1 MSRHSITSQAQTL
14 CLCRFPPHVHV
25 PSAAKQSTGPSAIT
39 LQQLLAS
46 TAMPSPTRELDLPE
60 PATKRNAADNADS
73 AETSSALSALSGG
86 RIAMKQK
93 PLITIYVPSGSSRF
107 PVDKSAESMQTPCRQ
122 NADPVGSPSA
132 QRAPAHTRNAAS
144 PQAIE
149 RFLCIGIYRHPTLL
163 ASSGFPAPSAFDR
176 DIMAGR
182 PQA

>member
-1 MSRHSITSQAQTL
+1 MSRHSITSQAQPL
-14 CLCRFPPHVHV
+14 CLCRFPP
-25 PSAAKQSTGPSAIT
+25 SAVT
-39 LQQLLAS
+39 LQQSLFS
-46 TAMPSPTRELDLPE
+46 TAMPFSNRELDLPE

-73 AETSSALSALSGG
+73 AERSSALPALSGG

-93 PLITIYVPSGSSRF
+93 PLITIHVPSGSSRL

-122 NADPVGSPSA
+122 NADPVGTPSA
-132 QRAPAHTRNAAS
+132 QCGLAHTRNAAS

-149 RFLCIGIYRHPTLL
+149 RFLCIGIYRHPALL
-163 ASSGFPAPSAFDR
+163 ANSDFPAPSEFDR

>member
-14 CLCRFPPHVHV
+14 CLCRFPPSAQV
-25 PSAAKQSTGPSAIT
+25 PSAAKQSTGPSAVT
-39 LQQLLAS
+39 LQQLLSS
-46 TAMPSPTRELDLPE
+46 TAMPFSRRALDLPE

-93 PLITIYVPSGSSRF
+93 QLITIHVPSGSSRF

-122 NADPVGSPSA
+122 NVDPVGSPSA
-132 QRAPAHTRNAAS
+132 QRPPAHTRKAAS

-149 RFLCIGIYRHPTLL
+149 PFLCIGIYRYPALL
-163 ASSGFPAPSAFDR
+163 ANSDFPAPSGFDR